1 MMMTRC
7 GINAREH
14 IDKQE
19 FTFIELFNN
28 QELLTILGTSISD
41 VAEMGLREIAK
52 TVASLQKSEKLKNR
66 TIENINKE
74 IYSDDNK
81 IVKGGNEDD
90 RENNLY
96 KTRRIL

>member
-1 MMMTRC
+1 MGKCKLYDDDKMWNKC
-7 GINAREH
+7 KREH

-41 VAEMGLREIAK
+41 IAEMGLREIAK

-74 IYSDDNK
+74 I
-81 IVKGGNEDD
+81 
-90 RENNLY
+90 
-96 KTRRIL
+96 ILMTIK